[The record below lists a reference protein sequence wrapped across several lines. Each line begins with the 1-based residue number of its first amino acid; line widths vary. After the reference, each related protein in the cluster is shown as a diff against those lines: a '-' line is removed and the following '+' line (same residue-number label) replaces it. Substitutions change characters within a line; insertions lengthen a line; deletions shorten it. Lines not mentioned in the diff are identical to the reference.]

1 MLASLTERV
10 VAWPGL
16 RAVGLVEAQRHFPD
30 GHSTQEPRYSLLS
43 TPLSAQ
49 PFGKAVRRHWGLEH
63 QVQWRLDVA
72 FREEDSRIRVG
83 HAAENCAVLRRLALH
98 LLKQETSAQCGIK
111 AKRLKAGWST
121 DYLLTVLAG

>member
-1 MLASLTERV
+1 M

-16 RAVGLVEAQRHFPD
+16 RAVGLVQAQRHLPD
-30 GHSTQEPRYSLLS
+30 GHTTQEPRSSLLS

-49 PFGKAVRRHWGLEH
+49 QFGAAVRSHWGIEN
-63 QVQWRLDVA
+63 QVHWRLDVA
-72 FREEDSRIRVG
+72 FREDDSRIRVG
-83 HAAENCAVLRRLALH
+83 HAAEHFAVLRRLALH
-98 LLKQETSAQCGIK
+98 LLKQETAAQCGIK